1 MRLSSSPANALQV
14 AVALEGCQRLEEI
27 QQLVRA
33 FATPLGYH
41 RFALF
46 SISASE
52 EGVVEHLY
60 WLEGEWLESGEAVD
74 LHAYMRECPM
84 AMHIRERDQPFF
96 WSKTVGA
103 AGEQYRIVRHPEGP
117 GRHGLQVPVYG
128 PLGLEGA
135 MSFGGDQIDASAHTR
150 VGLALIAAAAFH
162 VARRLMEMPVAGHE
176 RGLTGR
182 EREVLEWVSRGW
194 RHADIATTLKLSVR
208 TVENHLRSA
217 RRRLGVATTAE
228 AVRVAIRNRDIEG

>member
-1 MRLSSSPANALQV
+1 M
-14 AVALEGCQRLEEI
+14 
-27 QQLVRA
+27 
-33 FATPLGYH
+33 
-41 RFALF
+41 
-46 SISASE
+46 
-52 EGVVEHLY
+52 VEHLY
-60 WLEGEWLESGEAVD
+60 WLEGEWLESGEVVD

-103 AGEQYRIVRHPEGP
+103 SGEQYRIVRQPEVP

-135 MSFGGDQIDASAHTR
+135 MSFGGDQIDASAHAR
-150 VGLALIAAAAFH
+150 VGLALIAVAAFH
-162 VARRLMEMPVAGHE
+162 AARRLMEMPVAGHE
-176 RGLTGR
+176 RALTGR